1 MYVSRYMSSHVRLG
15 ARRVDGSAFFLIH
28 AELIVFI
35 LKTFFLLSH
44 DTFFS
49 TANPYHVA
57 ATGVWD
63 FAADSIGI
71 AGSICQNLGSE
82 SYSVFN

>member
-1 MYVSRYMSSHVRLG
+1 MAVL
-15 ARRVDGSAFFLIH
+15 FFKH

-49 TANPYHVA
+49 TVNPYHVA
-57 ATGVWD
+57 ATGLWD
-63 FAADSIGI
+63 FAVDSIGI